1 MRDQQE
7 RYDSCEE
14 KYDTWLMT
22 FPFPTK
28 ESLVEYAVLLSAPV
42 ITYYNNLFLTNTG
55 DNYALRETCRVCQ
68 LFDPFFLKGKENQLC
83 LLYNLADNLS
93 VFQYTQFN
101 PTFIARLKGEIPE
114 AVRNTNMPFDWN
126 AIGVSKQF
134 ETRLQKR
141 RLRHSLVRESRW
153 EDDPGERA
161 NKIWV

>member
-55 DNYALRETCRVCQ
+55 DKFPCEKLAALAS
-68 LFDPFFLKGKENQLC
+68 C
-83 LLYNLADNLS
+83 L
-93 VFQYTQFN
+93 
-101 PTFIARLKGEIPE
+101 I
-114 AVRNTNMPFDWN
+114 
-126 AIGVSKQF
+126 
-134 ETRLQKR
+134 
-141 RLRHSLVRESRW
+141 HSSSR
-153 EDDPGERA
+153 
-161 NKIWV
+161 